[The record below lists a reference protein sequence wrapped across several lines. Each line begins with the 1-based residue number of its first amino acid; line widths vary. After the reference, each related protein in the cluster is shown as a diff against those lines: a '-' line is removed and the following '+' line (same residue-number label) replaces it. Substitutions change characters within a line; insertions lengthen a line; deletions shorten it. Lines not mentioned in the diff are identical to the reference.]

1 MAEKR
6 DYYEVLGVERQAGED
21 DIKKAYRQLARQYH
35 PDVTKEDPKVAEE
48 RFKEISEAYE
58 VLMDKQKRDLYD
70 KYGHAG
76 VNSQFQGGGFNWN
89 DFTHQGDVRDIF
101 GDMGFGSGNIFDMF
115 FGGGRSRGPRQ
126 GQSLRYDLDISLEEA
141 AEGINKELTLPLTV
155 KCDACGGTGSKSR
168 KEEVCQQCQ
177 GKGQVQRV
185 ERRGYSQFISVGAC
199 PKCGGS
205 GKDIKD
211 PCPECDGG
219 WTRKR
224 QKISLD
230 IPKGVDTGMRLRV
243 AGAGEPS
250 PDGGGPPGDL
260 FVVVNIREHK
270 IFQRD
275 GADLYATQEISFPE
289 AALGAT
295 MEVPTLDGKKVEMN
309 IPAGTQ
315 PGEVQRLKGLGMPRM
330 EGYGKGDLYI
340 RLKLV
345 VPKKLTAEQKDLLR
359 KFDGGDGSKKRLF
372 GRGK

>member
-141 AEGINKELTLPLTV
+141 AEGIKKELTLPLTV

-250 PDGGGPPGDL
+250 PDGGPPGDL

-270 IFQRD
+270 MFQRD
-275 GADLYATQEISFPE
+275 GADLYATHEISFPE

-295 MEVPTLDGKKVEMN
+295 IEVPTLDGKKVEMN

-345 VPKKLTAEQKDLLR
+345 VPKKLTAEQKDILR

>member
-6 DYYEVLGVERQAGED
+6 DYYEVLGVDRQAGEEE
-21 DIKKAYRQLARQYH
+21 IKKAYRQLARQYH
-35 PDVTKEDPKVAEE
+35 PDVSKEDPKVAEE

-58 VLMDKQKRDLYD
+58 VLMDKPKRELYD

-89 DFTHQGDVRDIF
+89 DFTHQGDIRDIF
-101 GDMGFGSGNIFDMF
+101 GDGGFGGGNIFDMF
-115 FGGGRSRGPRQ
+115 FGGGRSRGPHQ
-126 GQSLRYDLDISLEEA
+126 GQSLRYDLDITLEEA
-141 AEGINKELTLPLTV
+141 ATGLKKDLTLPLTV
-155 KCDACGGTGSKSR
+155 KCDVCAGTGSKSR
-168 KEEVCQQCQ
+168 KEEVCQQCN

-211 PCPECDGG
+211 PCPDCDGW

-250 PDGGGPPGDL
+250 PDGGPPGDL
-260 FVVVNIREHK
+260 FVVVNVKEHK
-270 IFQRD
+270 LFQRD
-275 GADLYATQEISFPE
+275 GSDLYATQEINFQE

-295 MEVPTLDGKKVEMN
+295 LEVPTLEGKMAEVS

-345 VPKKLTAEQKDLLR
+345 VPKKLTAEQKELLR
-359 KFDGGDGSKKRLF
+359 KFDGGDGSKKKLF
-372 GRGK
+372 GRSK

>member
-6 DYYEVLGVERQAGED
+6 DYYEVLGVERQAGEEE
-21 DIKKAYRQLARQYH
+21 IKKAYRQLARQYH

-58 VLMDKQKRDLYD
+58 VLMDKPKRELYD

-89 DFTHQGDVRDIF
+89 DFTHQGDIRDIF
-101 GDMGFGSGNIFDMF
+101 GDAGFGNGNIFDMF
-115 FGGGRSRGPRQ
+115 FGGGRSRGPHQ
-126 GQSLRYDLDISLEEA
+126 GQSLRYDLDITLEEA
-141 AEGINKELTLPLTV
+141 GEGMKKELTLPLTV

-168 KEEVCQQCQ
+168 KEEVCQQCG

-199 PKCGGS
+199 PKCKGS

-250 PDGGGPPGDL
+250 PDGGPPGDL
-260 FVVVNIREHK
+260 FVVINVKEHK
-270 IFQRD
+270 IFQRE
-275 GADLYATQEISFPE
+275 GADLYATQELSFPE
-289 AALGAT
+289 AALGAAI
-295 MEVPTLDGKKVEMN
+295 EVPTLDGKKVELTV
-309 IPAGTQ
+309 PAGTQ
-315 PGEVQRLKGLGMPRM
+315 PGEMQRLKGLGMPRM

-345 VPKKLTAEQKDLLR
+345 VPKKLTAEQKELLR
-359 KFDGGDGSKKRLF
+359 KFDGGDGSKKKLF
-372 GRGK
+372 GRSK

>member
-76 VNSQFQGGGFNWN
+76 VNSQFQDGGFNWN

-126 GQSLRYDLDISLEEA
+126 GQSLRYDLEISLEEA
-141 AEGINKELTLPLTV
+141 AEGIKKELTLPLTV

-168 KEEVCQQCQ
+168 KEEICQQCQ

-250 PDGGGPPGDL
+250 PDGGPPGDL
-260 FVVVNIREHK
+260 FVVINVREHK

-275 GADLYATQEISFPE
+275 GADLYATQELSFPE

-295 MEVPTLDGKKVEMN
+295 IEVPTLDGKKVEMTV
-309 IPAGTQ
+309 PAGTQ

-345 VPKKLTAEQKDLLR
+345 VPKRLTAEQKELLR

-372 GRGK
+372 GRK

>member
-6 DYYEVLGVERQAGED
+6 DYYEVLGVERQAGEEE
-21 DIKKAYRQLARQYH
+21 IKKAYRQLARQYH

-58 VLMDKQKRDLYD
+58 VLMDKPKRELYD

-101 GDMGFGSGNIFDMF
+101 GDAGFGSGNIFDMF
-115 FGGGRSRGPRQ
+115 FGGGRSRGPHQ
-126 GQSLRYDLDISLEEA
+126 GQSLRYDLDITLEEA
-141 AEGINKELTLPLTV
+141 GEGLKKELTLPLTV

-168 KEEVCQQCQ
+168 KEEVCQQCG

-250 PDGGGPPGDL
+250 PDGGPPGDL
-260 FVVVNIREHK
+260 FVVINVKDHK
-270 IFQRD
+270 IFQRE
-275 GADLYATQEISFPE
+275 GADLYATQELSFPE
-289 AALGAT
+289 AAMGAT
-295 MEVPTLDGKKVEMN
+295 IEVPTLDGKKVEMTV
-309 IPAGTQ
+309 PAGTQ
-315 PGEVQRLKGLGMPRM
+315 PGEMQRLKGLGMPRM

-345 VPKKLTAEQKDLLR
+345 VPKKLTAEQKELLR
-359 KFDGGDGSKKRLF
+359 KFDGGDGSKKKLF
-372 GRGK
+372 GRSK

>member
-6 DYYEVLGVERQAGED
+6 DYYEVLGVDRQAGEEEV
-21 DIKKAYRQLARQYH
+21 KKAYRQLARQYH

-58 VLMDKQKRDLYD
+58 VLMDKEKRDLYD

-89 DFTHQGDVRDIF
+89 DFTHQGDIRDIF
-101 GDMGFGSGNIFDMF
+101 GDMGFGGGNIFDMF
-115 FGGGRSRGPRQ
+115 FGGGGRSRGPRQ
-126 GQSLRYDLDISLEEA
+126 GQSLRYDLEITLEEA
-141 AEGINKELTLPLTV
+141 AEGVKRELTLPLTV

-168 KEEVCQQCQ
+168 KEEVCQQCG

-199 PKCGGS
+199 PKCGGT

-250 PDGGGPPGDL
+250 PDGGPPGDL
-260 FVVVNIREHK
+260 YVVIRVRDHK
-270 IFQRD
+270 LFQRD
-275 GADLYATQEISFPE
+275 GSDLYLTQEISFPE
-289 AALGAT
+289 AALGASV
-295 MEVPTLDGKKVEMN
+295 EVPTLDGKKAEVS

-330 EGYGKGDLYI
+330 EGRGHGDLYI

-345 VPKKLTAEQKDLLR
+345 VPKKLTAEQKELLH
-359 KFDGGDGSKKRLF
+359 KFDGDGSKKRIF
-372 GRGK
+372 GRNKN

>member
-6 DYYEVLGVERQAGED
+6 DYYEVLGVDRKAGEEEV
-21 DIKKAYRQLARQYH
+21 KKAYRQLARQYH

-58 VLMDKQKRDLYD
+58 VLMDKSKRDLYD

-89 DFTHQGDVRDIF
+89 DFTHQGDIRDIF
-101 GDMGFGSGNIFDMF
+101 GDAGSGGGNIFDMF
-115 FGGGRSRGPRQ
+115 FGGGRSRGPHQ
-126 GQSLRYDLDISLEEA
+126 GQSLRYDLEITLEESA
-141 AEGINKELTLPLTV
+141 SGVKRELTLPLTV

-168 KEEVCQQCQ
+168 KEELCHQCG
-177 GKGQVQRV
+177 GKGQMQRV
-185 ERRGYSQFISVGAC
+185 ERRGYSQFVTVGPC
-199 PKCGGS
+199 SKCGGT

-211 PCPECDGG
+211 PCPECDNG
-219 WTRKR
+219 WMRKR

-250 PDGGGPPGDL
+250 PDGGPPGDL
-260 FVVVNIREHK
+260 FVVITVREHSL
-270 IFQRD
+270 FQRD
-275 GADLYATQEISFPE
+275 GSDLYMTQEISFAE

-295 MEVPTLDGKKVEMN
+295 LEVPTLEKKKVEMT

-315 PGEVQRLKGLGMPRM
+315 PGEVQRLKGLGLPRM
-330 EGYGKGDLYI
+330 EGHGRGDQYV
-340 RLKLV
+340 RLKMV

-359 KFDGGDGSKKRLF
+359 QFDGVSPGKKGIF
-372 GRGK
+372 GRGKS

>member
-6 DYYEVLGVERQAGED
+6 DYYEVLGVDRQAGEEEV
-21 DIKKAYRQLARQYH
+21 KKAYRQLARQYH
-35 PDVTKEDPKVAEE
+35 PDVSKEDPKVAEE

-58 VLMDKQKRDLYD
+58 VLMDKPKRELYD

-89 DFTHQGDVRDIF
+89 DFTHQGDIRDIF
-101 GDMGFGSGNIFDMF
+101 GDGGFGGGNIFDMF
-115 FGGGRSRGPRQ
+115 FGGGRSRGPHQ
-126 GQSLRYDLDISLEEA
+126 GQSLRYDLDITLEEA
-141 AEGINKELTLPLTV
+141 AAGLKKELTLPLTV
-155 KCDACGGTGSKSR
+155 KCDVCAGTGSKSR
-168 KEEVCQQCQ
+168 KEEICPQCN

-211 PCPECDGG
+211 PCPDCDGG

-250 PDGGGPPGDL
+250 PDGGPPGDL
-260 FVVVNIREHK
+260 FVVVNVKEHK
-270 IFQRD
+270 LFQRD
-275 GADLYATQEISFPE
+275 GSDLYATQEINFQE

-295 MEVPTLDGKKVEMN
+295 LEVPTLEGKMAEVN

-345 VPKKLTAEQKDLLR
+345 VPKKLTAEQKELLR
-359 KFDGGDGSKKRLF
+359 KFDGGDGSKKKLF
-372 GRGK
+372 GRSK

>member
-6 DYYEVLGVERQAGED
+6 DYYEVLGVDRQAGEEE
-21 DIKKAYRQLARQYH
+21 IKKAYRQLARQYH
-35 PDVTKEDPKVAEE
+35 PDVSKEDPKVAEE

-58 VLMDKQKRDLYD
+58 VLMDKPKRELYD

-89 DFTHQGDVRDIF
+89 DFTHQGDIRDIF
-101 GDMGFGSGNIFDMF
+101 GDGGFGGGNIFDMF
-115 FGGGRSRGPRQ
+115 FGGGRSRGPHQ
-126 GQSLRYDLDISLEEA
+126 GQSLRYDLDITLEEA
-141 AEGINKELTLPLTV
+141 ATGLKKDLTLPLTV
-155 KCDACGGTGSKSR
+155 KCDVCAGTGSKSR
-168 KEEVCQQCQ
+168 KEEICPQCN

-211 PCPECDGG
+211 PCPDCDGW

-250 PDGGGPPGDL
+250 PDGGPPGDL
-260 FVVVNIREHK
+260 FVVVNVKEHK
-270 IFQRD
+270 LFQRD
-275 GADLYATQEISFPE
+275 GSDLYATQEINFQE

-295 MEVPTLDGKKVEMN
+295 LEVPTLEGKMAEVN

-345 VPKKLTAEQKDLLR
+345 VPKKLTAEQKELLR
-359 KFDGGDGSKKRLF
+359 KFDGGDGSKKKLF
-372 GRGK
+372 GRSK

>member
-58 VLMDKQKRDLYD
+58 VLMDKQKRELYD

-89 DFTHQGDVRDIF
+89 DFTHQGDIRDIF

-115 FGGGRSRGPRQ
+115 FGGGRSRGPHQ

-141 AEGINKELTLPLTV
+141 AEGIKKELTLPLTV

-199 PKCGGS
+199 PKCGGT

-250 PDGGGPPGDL
+250 PDGGPPGDL
-260 FVVVNIREHK
+260 FVVVNVREHK

-275 GADLYATQEISFPE
+275 GADLYATQELSFPE

-295 MEVPTLDGKKVEMN
+295 IEVPTLDGKKVEMTV
-309 IPAGTQ
+309 PAGTQ

-340 RLKLV
+340 RLKLL
-345 VPKKLTAEQKDLLR
+345 VPKKLTAEQKELLR
-359 KFDGGDGSKKRLF
+359 KFEGGEGSKKRLF

>member
-6 DYYEVLGVERQAGED
+6 DYYEVLGVDRQAGED
-21 DIKKAYRQLARQYH
+21 EIKKAYRQLARQYH

-70 KYGHAG
+70 QYGHAG

-89 DFTHQGDVRDIF
+89 DFTHQGDIRDIF
-101 GDMGFGSGNIFDMF
+101 GDMGFGGGNIFDMF
-115 FGGGRSRGPRQ
+115 FGGGGRSRGPRQ
-126 GQSLRYDLDISLEEA
+126 GQSLRYDLEITLEEA
-141 AEGINKELTLPLTV
+141 FEGVKKDLTLPLTV

-168 KEEVCQQCQ
+168 KEEVCAQCG

-230 IPKGVDTGMRLRV
+230 IPKGVDSGMRLRV

-250 PDGGGPPGDL
+250 PDGGPPGDL
-260 FVVVNIREHK
+260 FVVVNLKDHK
-270 IFQRD
+270 VFQRD
-275 GADLYATQEISFPE
+275 GPDLYLTQEIGFPE
-289 AALGAT
+289 AALGASL
-295 MEVPTLDGKKVEMN
+295 EIPTLEGKKVEMSV
-309 IPAGTQ
+309 PAGTQ
-315 PGEVQRLKGLGMPRM
+315 PGEVQRLKGLGMPHMNGHGR
-330 EGYGKGDLYI
+330 GDLYV

-345 VPKKLTAEQKDLLR
+345 VPKRLTAEQKELLR
-359 KFDGGDGSKKRLF
+359 KFDGDGSKKRIF

>member
-250 PDGGGPPGDL
+250 QDGGPPGDL

>member
-58 VLMDKQKRDLYD
+58 VLMDKSKRELYD

-115 FGGGRSRGPRQ
+115 FGGGRSRGPHQ
-126 GQSLRYDLDISLEEA
+126 GQSLRYDLDLSLEEA
-141 AEGINKELTLPLTV
+141 AEGIKKELTLPLTV
-155 KCDACGGTGSKSR
+155 KCEACGGTGSKSR
-168 KEEVCQQCQ
+168 KEEMCQQCQ

-250 PDGGGPPGDL
+250 PDGGPPGDL
-260 FVVVNIREHK
+260 FVVVNVREHK

-275 GADLYATQEISFPE
+275 GADLYATQELSFPE

-295 MEVPTLDGKKVEMN
+295 IEVPTLDGKKVEMTV
-309 IPAGTQ
+309 PAGTQ

-340 RLKLV
+340 RLKLL
-345 VPKKLTAEQKDLLR
+345 VPKKLTAEQKELLR
-359 KFDGGDGSKKRLF
+359 KFEGGEGSKKRLF

>member
-6 DYYEVLGVERQAGED
+6 DYYEVLGVDRKAGEE

-58 VLMDKQKRDLYD
+58 VLMDKPKRDLYD

-101 GDMGFGSGNIFDMF
+101 GDSGFGGNIFDMF
-115 FGGGRSRGPRQ
+115 FGGGRSRGPHQ
-126 GQSLRYDLDISLEEA
+126 GQSLRYDLEMTLEEA
-141 AEGINKELTLPLTV
+141 AEGVKKELTLPLTV
-155 KCDACGGTGSKSR
+155 KCDVCGGTGSKSR
-168 KEEVCQQCQ
+168 KEEVCAQCG

-185 ERRGYSQFISVGAC
+185 ERRGYSQFVSVGAC
-199 PKCGGS
+199 PKCGGT

-230 IPKGVDTGMRLRV
+230 IPKGRGQRHAAARGRVPGNHRLTEDRRETSSWSSACRSTRCSRGTGPTCTWCRRS
-243 AGAGEPS
+243 AS
-250 PDGGGPPGDL
+250 PRPPW
-260 FVVVNIREHK
+260 
-270 IFQRD
+270 
-275 GADLYATQEISFPE
+275 AP
-289 AALGAT
+289 
-295 MEVPTLDGKKVEMN
+295 P
-309 IPAGTQ
+309 
-315 PGEVQRLKGLGMPRM
+315 LKCRPWTR
-330 EGYGKGDLYI
+330 
-340 RLKLV
+340 
-345 VPKKLTAEQKDLLR
+345 
-359 KFDGGDGSKKRLF
+359 
-372 GRGK
+372 GRRS

>member
-6 DYYEVLGVERQAGED
+6 DYYEVLGVDRKASED
-21 DIKKAYRQLARQYH
+21 EIKKAYRQLARQYH
-35 PDVTKEDPKVAEE
+35 PDVTKEDPKMAEE
-48 RFKEISEAYE
+48 RFKDISEAYE
-58 VLMDKQKRDLYD
+58 VLMDKGKRDLFD

-89 DFTHQGDVRDIF
+89 DFTHQGDINDIF
-101 GDMGFGSGNIFDMF
+101 GDGAYGNNIFDMF
-115 FGGGRSRGPRQ
+115 FGGGRSRGPHQ
-126 GQSLRYDLDISLEEA
+126 GQSLRYDIEITLEEA
-141 AEGINKELTLPLTV
+141 ADGVKREITLPLTV
-155 KCDACGGTGSKSR
+155 KCEVCAGTGSKSK
-168 KEEVCQQCQ
+168 KEEICSQCG

-185 ERRGYSQFISVGAC
+185 ERRGYSQFVSIGAC
-199 PKCGGS
+199 PKCRGS

-230 IPKGVDTGMRLRV
+230 VPKGVDTGMRLRV

-250 PDGGGPPGDL
+250 PDGGPPGDL
-260 FVVVNIREHK
+260 FVVINVKEHK

-275 GADLYATQEISFPE
+275 GADLYLTQEISFPE

-295 MEVPTLDGKKVEMN
+295 VEVPTLKKEKAELN

-315 PGEVQRLKGLGMPRM
+315 PGEVQRMKGLGMPRM
-330 EGYGKGDLYI
+330 DGHGRGDQYI

-345 VPKKLTAEQKDLLR
+345 VPKKLTAEQKELLQR
-359 KFDGGDGSKKRLF
+359 FDGVEVGTKKRVF
-372 GRGK
+372 GRGKG

>member
-6 DYYEVLGVERQAGED
+6 DYYEVLGVDRTASEEE
-21 DIKKAYRQLARQYH
+21 IKKAYRQLARQYH

-76 VNSQFQGGGFNWN
+76 VNSQFQGGGFNWT
-89 DFTHQGDVRDIF
+89 DFTHQGDIRDIF
-101 GDMGFGSGNIFDMF
+101 GDLGFGGGSIFDMF
-115 FGGGRSRGPRQ
+115 FGGGRSRGPHQ
-126 GQSLRYDLDISLEEA
+126 GQSLRYDLEITLEEA
-141 AEGINKELTLPLTV
+141 AEGVKKELTLPLTV
-155 KCDACGGTGSKSR
+155 KCEACGGTGSKSR
-168 KEEVCQQCQ
+168 REEVCPQCG

-185 ERRGYSQFISVGAC
+185 ERRGYSQFISLTAC
-199 PKCGGS
+199 PRCRGS
-205 GKDIKD
+205 GKDIRD

-230 IPKGVDTGMRLRV
+230 IPKGVDSGMRLRV

-250 PDGGGPPGDL
+250 PDGGPPGDL
-260 FVVVNIREHK
+260 YVVVTVRDHD

-275 GADLYATQEISFPE
+275 GADLYLTQEISFPE

-295 MEVPTLDGKKVEMN
+295 IEVPTLDGKKAELV
-309 IPAGTQ
+309 IPPGTQ
-315 PGEVQRLKGLGMPRM
+315 PGEVQRLKGLGMPKMDGHGR
-330 EGYGKGDLYI
+330 GDLYV

-345 VPKKLTAEQKDLLR
+345 VPKRLTSEQKELLR
-359 KFDGGDGSKKRLF
+359 KFEGGDGSKKRIF
-372 GRGK
+372 SRGRS

>member
-6 DYYEVLGVERQAGED
+6 DYYEVLGVDRQAGEEE
-21 DIKKAYRQLARQYH
+21 IKKAYRQLARQYH
-35 PDVTKEDPKVAEE
+35 PDVSKEDPKVAEE

-58 VLMDKQKRDLYD
+58 VLMDKPKRELYD

-89 DFTHQGDVRDIF
+89 DFTHQGDIRDIF
-101 GDMGFGSGNIFDMF
+101 GDGGFGGGNIFDMF
-115 FGGGRSRGPRQ
+115 FGGGRSRGPHQ
-126 GQSLRYDLDISLEEA
+126 GQSLRYDLDITLEEA
-141 AEGINKELTLPLTV
+141 ATGLKKDLTLPLTV
-155 KCDACGGTGSKSR
+155 KCDVCAGTGSKSR
-168 KEEVCQQCQ
+168 KEEVCQQCN

-211 PCPECDGG
+211 PCPDCDGW

-250 PDGGGPPGDL
+250 PDGGPPGDL
-260 FVVVNIREHK
+260 FVVVNVKEHK
-270 IFQRD
+270 LFQRD
-275 GADLYATQEISFPE
+275 GSDLYATQEINFQE

-295 MEVPTLDGKKVEMN
+295 LEVPTLEGKMAEVN

-345 VPKKLTAEQKDLLR
+345 VPKKLTAEQKELLR
-359 KFDGGDGSKKRLF
+359 KFDGGDGSKKKLF
-372 GRGK
+372 GRSK

>member
-6 DYYEVLGVERQAGED
+6 DYYEVLGVERQAGEEE
-21 DIKKAYRQLARQYH
+21 IKKAYRQLARQYH

-58 VLMDKQKRDLYD
+58 VLMDKPKRELYD

-101 GDMGFGSGNIFDMF
+101 GDAGFGSGNIFDMF
-115 FGGGRSRGPRQ
+115 FGGGRSRGPHQ
-126 GQSLRYDLDISLEEA
+126 GQSLRYDLDVTLEEA
-141 AEGINKELTLPLTV
+141 AEGIKKELTLPLTV

-168 KEEVCQQCQ
+168 KEETCQQCG

-243 AGAGEPS
+243 SGAGEPS
-250 PDGGGPPGDL
+250 PDGGPPGDL
-260 FVVVNIREHK
+260 FVVINVKDHK
-270 IFQRD
+270 IFQRE

-295 MEVPTLDGKKVEMN
+295 IEVPTLDGKKVEMTVA
-309 IPAGTQ
+309 AGTQ
-315 PGEVQRLKGLGMPRM
+315 PGEMQRLKGLGMPRM

-345 VPKKLTAEQKDLLR
+345 VPKKLTAEQKELLR
-359 KFDGGDGSKKRLF
+359 KFEGGDGSKKKLF
-372 GRGK
+372 GRSK

>member
-6 DYYEVLGVERQAGED
+6 DYYEVLGVERQAGEEE
-21 DIKKAYRQLARQYH
+21 IKKAYRQLARQYH

-58 VLMDKQKRDLYD
+58 VLMDKPKRELYD

-101 GDMGFGSGNIFDMF
+101 GDAGFGNGNIFDMF
-115 FGGGRSRGPRQ
+115 FGGGRSRGPHQ
-126 GQSLRYDLDISLEEA
+126 GQSLRYDLDITLEEA
-141 AEGINKELTLPLTV
+141 AEGMKKELTLPLTV

-168 KEEVCQQCQ
+168 KEEVCQQCG

-199 PKCGGS
+199 PKCKGS

-250 PDGGGPPGDL
+250 PDGGPPGDL
-260 FVVVNIREHK
+260 FVVINVKDHK
-270 IFQRD
+270 LFQRE
-275 GADLYATQEISFPE
+275 GSDLYATQEINFQE

-295 MEVPTLDGKKVEMN
+295 LEVPTLEGKMAEVN

-315 PGEVQRLKGLGMPRM
+315 PGEIQRLKGLGMPRM

-345 VPKKLTAEQKDLLR
+345 VPKKLTAEQKELLR
-359 KFDGGDGSKKRLF
+359 KFDGGEGSKKKLF

>member
-58 VLMDKQKRDLYD
+58 VLMDKQKRELYD

-89 DFTHQGDVRDIF
+89 DFTHQGDIRDIF

-115 FGGGRSRGPRQ
+115 FGGGRSRGPHQ

-141 AEGINKELTLPLTV
+141 AEGIKKELTLPLTV

-211 PCPECDGG
+211 PCPECDG
-219 WTRKR
+219 
-224 QKISLD
+224 
-230 IPKGVDTGMRLRV
+230 
-243 AGAGEPS
+243 
-250 PDGGGPPGDL
+250 
-260 FVVVNIREHK
+260 
-270 IFQRD
+270 
-275 GADLYATQEISFPE
+275 
-289 AALGAT
+289 
-295 MEVPTLDGKKVEMN
+295 
-309 IPAGTQ
+309 
-315 PGEVQRLKGLGMPRM
+315 
-330 EGYGKGDLYI
+330 
-340 RLKLV
+340 
-345 VPKKLTAEQKDLLR
+345 
-359 KFDGGDGSKKRLF
+359 
-372 GRGK
+372 

>member
-58 VLMDKQKRDLYD
+58 VLMDKQKRELYD

-89 DFTHQGDVRDIF
+89 DFTHQGDIRDIF

-115 FGGGRSRGPRQ
+115 FGGGRSRGPHQ

-141 AEGINKELTLPLTV
+141 AEGIKKELTLPLTV

-199 PKCGGS
+199 PKCGGT

-250 PDGGGPPGDL
+250 PDGGPPGDL
-260 FVVVNIREHK
+260 FVVVNVREHK
-270 IFQRD
+270 VFQRD
-275 GADLYATQEISFPE
+275 GADLYATQELSFPE

-295 MEVPTLDGKKVEMN
+295 IEVPTLDGKKVEMTVQ
-309 IPAGTQ
+309 AGTQ

-345 VPKKLTAEQKDLLR
+345 VPKKLTAEQKELLR
-359 KFDGGDGSKKRLF
+359 KFDGAEGSKKRLF

>member
-1 MAEKR
+1 MVEKR
-6 DYYEVLGVERQAGED
+6 DYYEVLGVERQAGEEE
-21 DIKKAYRQLARQYH
+21 IKKAYRQLARQYH

-58 VLMDKQKRDLYD
+58 VLMDKPKRELYD

-89 DFTHQGDVRDIF
+89 DFTHQGDIRDIF
-101 GDMGFGSGNIFDMF
+101 GDAGFGSGNIFDMF
-115 FGGGRSRGPRQ
+115 FGGGRSRGPHQ
-126 GQSLRYDLDISLEEA
+126 GQSLRYDLDITLEEA
-141 AEGINKELTLPLTV
+141 AEGMKKELTLPLTV

-168 KEEVCQQCQ
+168 KEEVCQQCG

-185 ERRGYSQFISVGAC
+185 ERRGYSQFISVGTC
-199 PKCGGS
+199 PKCKGS

-211 PCPECDGG
+211 PCPECDDG

-224 QKISLD
+224 QKVSLD

-250 PDGGGPPGDL
+250 PDGGPPGDL
-260 FVVVNIREHK
+260 FVAINVKDHK
-270 IFQRD
+270 LFQRD
-275 GADLYATQEISFPE
+275 GADLYVTQEISFPE

-295 MEVPTLDGKKVEMN
+295 IEVPTLGGKMAEVN
-309 IPAGTQ
+309 IPPGTQ
-315 PGEVQRLKGLGMPRM
+315 PGDVQRLKGLGMPRM
-330 EGYGKGDLYI
+330 EGHGKGDLYV

-345 VPKKLTAEQKDLLR
+345 VPKKLTAEQKELLR
-359 KFDGGDGSKKRLF
+359 KFDGGDGSKKKIF

>member
-6 DYYEVLGVERQAGED
+6 DYYEVLGVDRQAGED
-21 DIKKAYRQLARQYH
+21 EIKKAYRQLARQYH

-70 KYGHAG
+70 QYGHAG

-89 DFTHQGDVRDIF
+89 DFTHQGDIRDIF
-101 GDMGFGSGNIFDMF
+101 GDMGFGGGNIFGMF
-115 FGGGRSRGPRQ
+115 FGGGGRSRGPRQ
-126 GQSLRYDLDISLEEA
+126 GQSLRYDLEITLEEA
-141 AEGINKELTLPLTV
+141 FEGVKKDLTLPLTV

-168 KEEVCQQCQ
+168 KEEVCAQCG

-230 IPKGVDTGMRLRV
+230 IPKGVDSGMRLRV

-250 PDGGGPPGDL
+250 PDGGPPGDL
-260 FVVVNIREHK
+260 FVVVALKDHRV
-270 IFQRD
+270 FQRD
-275 GADLYATQEISFPE
+275 GPDLYLTHEIGFPE
-289 AALGAT
+289 AALGASL
-295 MEVPTLDGKKVEMN
+295 EIPTLEGKKAEMSV
-309 IPAGTQ
+309 PAGTQ

-330 EGYGKGDLYI
+330 DGHGRGDLYV

-345 VPKKLTAEQKDLLR
+345 VPKRLTAEQKELLR
-359 KFDGGDGSKKRLF
+359 KFDGDGPKKRIF

>member
-115 FGGGRSRGPRQ
+115 FGGGRSRGPHQ

-141 AEGINKELTLPLTV
+141 AEGIKKELALPLTV

-168 KEEVCQQCQ
+168 KEEVCQQCG

-250 PDGGGPPGDL
+250 PDGGPPGDL
-260 FVVVNIREHK
+260 YVVVNIREHK

-275 GADLYATQEISFPE
+275 GADLYATQELSFPE

-295 MEVPTLDGKKVEMN
+295 IEVPTLDGKKVEMTV
-309 IPAGTQ
+309 PAGTQ

-330 EGYGKGDLYI
+330 EGHGKGDLYI
-340 RLKLV
+340 RLKLL
-345 VPKKLTAEQKDLLR
+345 VPKKLTAEQKELLR
-359 KFDGGDGSKKRLF
+359 KFDGGEGSKKRLF
-372 GRGK
+372 GRSK

>member
-58 VLMDKQKRDLYD
+58 VLMDKSKRELYD

-115 FGGGRSRGPRQ
+115 FGGGRSRGPHQ
-126 GQSLRYDLDISLEEA
+126 GQSLRYDLDLSLEEA
-141 AEGINKELTLPLTV
+141 AEGIKKELTLPLTV

-168 KEEVCQQCQ
+168 KEEMCQQCQ

-250 PDGGGPPGDL
+250 PDGGPPGDL
-260 FVVVNIREHK
+260 FVVVNVREHK

-275 GADLYATQEISFPE
+275 GADLYATQELSFPE

-295 MEVPTLDGKKVEMN
+295 IEVPTLDGKKVEMTV
-309 IPAGTQ
+309 PAGTQ

-340 RLKLV
+340 RLKLL
-345 VPKKLTAEQKDLLR
+345 VPKKLTAEQKELLR
-359 KFDGGDGSKKRLF
+359 KFEGGEGSKKRLF

>member
-6 DYYEVLGVERQAGED
+6 DYYEVLGVDRQAGED
-21 DIKKAYRQLARQYH
+21 EIKKAYRQLARQYH

-70 KYGHAG
+70 QYGHAG

-89 DFTHQGDVRDIF
+89 DFTHQGDIRDIF
-101 GDMGFGSGNIFDMF
+101 GDMGFGGGNIFDMF
-115 FGGGRSRGPRQ
+115 FGGGGRSRGPRQ
-126 GQSLRYDLDISLEEA
+126 GQSLRYDLEITLEEA
-141 AEGINKELTLPLTV
+141 FEGVKKDLTLPLTV

-168 KEEVCQQCQ
+168 KEEVCAQCG

-230 IPKGVDTGMRLRV
+230 IPKGVDSGMRLRV

-250 PDGGGPPGDL
+250 PDGGPPGDL
-260 FVVVNIREHK
+260 FVVVALKDHRV
-270 IFQRD
+270 FQRD
-275 GADLYATQEISFPE
+275 GPDLYLTQEIGFPE
-289 AALGAT
+289 AALGASL
-295 MEVPTLDGKKVEMN
+295 EIPTLEGKKAEMSV
-309 IPAGTQ
+309 PAGTQ

-330 EGYGKGDLYI
+330 DGHGRGDLYV

-345 VPKKLTAEQKDLLR
+345 VPKRLTAEQKELLR
-359 KFDGGDGSKKRLF
+359 KFDGDGPKKRIF

>member
-21 DIKKAYRQLARQYH
+21 EIKKAYRQLARQYH

-58 VLMDKQKRDLYD
+58 VLMDKPKRELYD

-155 KCDACGGTGSKSR
+155 KCDACAGTGSKSR
-168 KEEVCQQCQ
+168 KEEVCQQCG

-250 PDGGGPPGDL
+250 PDGGPPGDL

-275 GADLYATQEISFPE
+275 GADLYATQELSFPE

-295 MEVPTLDGKKVEMN
+295 IEVPTLDGKKVEMN
-309 IPAGTQ
+309 VPAGTQ

-330 EGYGKGDLYI
+330 EGHGKGDLYI

-345 VPKKLTAEQKDLLR
+345 VPKKLTAEQKELLR
-359 KFDGGDGSKKRLF
+359 KFDGGDGSKKKLF

>member
-6 DYYEVLGVERQAGED
+6 DYYEVLGVDRQAGED
-21 DIKKAYRQLARQYH
+21 EIKKAYRQLARQYH

-70 KYGHAG
+70 QYGHAG

-89 DFTHQGDVRDIF
+89 DFTHQGDIRDIF
-101 GDMGFGSGNIFDMF
+101 GDMGFGGGNIFDMF

-126 GQSLRYDLDISLEEA
+126 GQSLRYDLEITLEEA
-141 AEGINKELTLPLTV
+141 FEGVKKDLTLPLTV

-168 KEEVCQQCQ
+168 KEEVCAQCG

-230 IPKGVDTGMRLRV
+230 IPKGVDSGMRLRV

-250 PDGGGPPGDL
+250 PDGGPPGDL
-260 FVVVNIREHK
+260 FVVVALKDHRV
-270 IFQRD
+270 FQRD
-275 GADLYATQEISFPE
+275 GPDLYLTHEIGFPE
-289 AALGAT
+289 AALGASL
-295 MEVPTLDGKKVEMN
+295 EIPTLEGKKAEMSV
-309 IPAGTQ
+309 PAGTQ

-330 EGYGKGDLYI
+330 DGHGRGDLYV

-345 VPKKLTAEQKDLLR
+345 VPKRLTAEQKELLR
-359 KFDGGDGSKKRLF
+359 KFDGDGPKKRIF

>member
-6 DYYEVLGVERQAGED
+6 DYYEVLGVERQAGEEE
-21 DIKKAYRQLARQYH
+21 IKKAYRQLARQYH

-58 VLMDKQKRDLYD
+58 VLMDKPKRELYD

-101 GDMGFGSGNIFDMF
+101 GDAGFGSGNIFDMF
-115 FGGGRSRGPRQ
+115 FGGGRSRGPHQ
-126 GQSLRYDLDISLEEA
+126 GQSLRYDLDITLEEA
-141 AEGINKELTLPLTV
+141 GEGLKKELTLPLTV

-168 KEEVCQQCQ
+168 KEEVCQQCG

-250 PDGGGPPGDL
+250 PDGGPPGDL
-260 FVVVNIREHK
+260 FVVINVKDHK
-270 IFQRD
+270 IFQRE
-275 GADLYATQEISFPE
+275 GADLYATQELSFPE

-295 MEVPTLDGKKVEMN
+295 IEVPTLDGKKVEMTV
-309 IPAGTQ
+309 PAGTQ
-315 PGEVQRLKGLGMPRM
+315 PGEMQRLKGLGMPRM

-345 VPKKLTAEQKDLLR
+345 VPKKLTAEQKELLR
-359 KFDGGDGSKKRLF
+359 KFDGGDGSKKKLF
-372 GRGK
+372 GRSK